1 MFETAVM
8 IKFSLSVAL
17 IFLALFGNVN
27 SLSFEFSPTAWP
39 SKNYGKLHF
48 VKLIILML
56 RFLFLKQDF

>member
-27 SLSFEFSPTAWP
+27 SLSFEFSPTTWP
-39 SKNYGKLHF
+39 SKNYGMVSFTSKNL
-48 VKLIILML
+48 
-56 RFLFLKQDF
+56 